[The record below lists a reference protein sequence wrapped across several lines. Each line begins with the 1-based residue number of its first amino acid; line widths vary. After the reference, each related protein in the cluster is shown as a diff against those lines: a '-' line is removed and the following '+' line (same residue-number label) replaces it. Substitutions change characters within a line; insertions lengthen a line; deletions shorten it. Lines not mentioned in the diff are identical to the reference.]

1 VRENDINNESR
12 HNASILLV
20 EDDDVTA
27 YMLTY
32 LLKRE
37 GYDVTCFSD
46 GQQAYDAINEDNPF
60 SLALL
65 DVMIPYRNGIELI
78 SQIRSLP
85 SWDNTPVIMI
95 SGKTHRSRTSSK
107 HWMLA
112 PMIMSP
118 NPFNPAK
125 YWRVSATPFLPGH
138 ELPVCFFSHSP
149 VYAAH
154 R

>member
-1 VRENDINNESR
+1 MSSIHINDESKE
-12 HNASILLV
+12 HTSILLA
-20 EDDDVTA
+20 EDDDITA

-46 GQQAYDAINEDNPF
+46 GQQAYDAIMEDKPY

-78 SQIRSLP
+78 TQIRSLP

-95 SGKTHRSRTSSK
+95 SGKSQEQDIIKALDAGANDYVTK
-107 HWMLA
+107 PFQPGEILA
-112 PMIMSP
+112 RIRNS
-118 NPFNPAK
+118 
-125 YWRVSATPFLPGH
+125 VSART
-138 ELPVCFFSHSP
+138 
-149 VYAAH
+149 
-154 R
+154 

>member
-1 VRENDINNESR
+1 MFIKTVSVVRENNVNNVGR
-12 HNASILLV
+12 NNTSILLV

-32 LLKRE
+32 MLKRE

-46 GQQAYDAINEDNPF
+46 GQQAYDAITEEHPF

-95 SGKTHRSRTSSK
+95 SGKSQEKDIVKALDAGANDYVTK
-107 HWMLA
+107 PFQPGEVLA
-112 PMIMSP
+112 RIRNSV
-118 NPFNPAK
+118 PAQ
-125 YWRVSATPFLPGH
+125 S
-138 ELPVCFFSHSP
+138 
-149 VYAAH
+149 
-154 R
+154 

>member
-1 VRENDINNESR
+1 MVSVVRENDINNESR
-12 HNASILLV
+12 HNTSILLV

-37 GYDVTCFSD
+37 GYDVTCFSH
-46 GQQAYDAINEDNPF
+46 GQQPYDAIRDGHPF

-85 SWDNTPVIMI
+85 SWDDTPVIMI
-95 SGKTHRSRTSSK
+95 SGKSQEQDIIKALDAGANDYVTK
-107 HWMLA
+107 PFQPGEVLA
-112 PMIMSP
+112 RIRNS
-118 NPFNPAK
+118 
-125 YWRVSATPFLPGH
+125 VSAQ
-138 ELPVCFFSHSP
+138 S
-149 VYAAH
+149 
-154 R
+154 

>member
-1 VRENDINNESR
+1 MFVKMVTAVSEINVNNESE
-12 HNASILLV
+12 NSASILLV

-46 GQQAYDAINEDNPF
+46 GQQAYDAITEDHPF
-60 SLALL
+60 TLALL

-78 SQIRSLP
+78 SQIRSMP

-95 SGKTHRSRTSSK
+95 SGKSQEQDIVKALDAGANDYVTK
-107 HWMLA
+107 PFQPGEVLA
-112 PMIMSP
+112 RIRNSV
-118 NPFNPAK
+118 PA
-125 YWRVSATPFLPGH
+125 
-138 ELPVCFFSHSP
+138 
-149 VYAAH
+149 
-154 R
+154 

>member
-1 VRENDINNESR
+1 MFVKMVVKVRDINVNNASR
-12 HNASILLV
+12 NNASILLV

-46 GQQAYDAINEDNPF
+46 GQQAYDAINADHPF

-78 SQIRSLP
+78 AQIRSMP
-85 SWDNTPVIMI
+85 SWDDTPVIMI
-95 SGKTHRSRTSSK
+95 SGKSQEQDIVKALDAGANDYVTK
-107 HWMLA
+107 PFQPGEVLA
-112 PMIMSP
+112 RIRNSV
-118 NPFNPAK
+118 PAQ
-125 YWRVSATPFLPGH
+125 L
-138 ELPVCFFSHSP
+138 
-149 VYAAH
+149 
-154 R
+154 

>member
-1 VRENDINNESR
+1 MSDIHVNNASVN
-12 HNASILLV
+12 NASILLV

-37 GYDVTCFSD
+37 GYDVTCLSD
-46 GQQAYDAINEDNPF
+46 GQQAYDLIKQGNAYA
-60 SLALL
+60 LALL

-95 SGKTHRSRTSSK
+95 SGKSQEQDIIKALDAGANDYVTK
-107 HWMLA
+107 PFQPGEVLA
-112 PMIMSP
+112 RIRNS
-118 NPFNPAK
+118 
-125 YWRVSATPFLPGH
+125 V
-138 ELPVCFFSHSP
+138 
-149 VYAAH
+149 AA
-154 R
+154 RQ

>member
-1 VRENDINNESR
+1 MRDINVNNAR
-12 HNASILLV
+12 RNNASILLV

-46 GQQAYDAINEDNPF
+46 GQQAYDAIKDDHPYT
-60 SLALL
+60 LALL
-65 DVMIPYRNGIELI
+65 DVMVPYRNGIELI

-95 SGKTHRSRTSSK
+95 SCKSQEQDIIKALDAGANDYVTKPFQPGEV
-107 HWMLA
+107 LA
-112 PMIMSP
+112 RIRNSVL
-118 NPFNPAK
+118 A
-125 YWRVSATPFLPGH
+125 
-138 ELPVCFFSHSP
+138 HS
-149 VYAAH
+149 
-154 R
+154 

>member
-1 VRENDINNESR
+1 MVSVVRENDINNESR

-46 GQQAYDAINEDNPF
+46 GQQAYDAIREGHPF

-78 SQIRSLP
+78 LQIRSLP
-85 SWDNTPVIMI
+85 SWDNTPIIMI
-95 SGKTHRSRTSSK
+95 SGKSQEQDIIKALDAGANDYVTK
-107 HWMLA
+107 PFQPGEVLA
-112 PMIMSP
+112 RIRNS
-118 NPFNPAK
+118 
-125 YWRVSATPFLPGH
+125 VSAR
-138 ELPVCFFSHSP
+138 S
-149 VYAAH
+149 
-154 R
+154 